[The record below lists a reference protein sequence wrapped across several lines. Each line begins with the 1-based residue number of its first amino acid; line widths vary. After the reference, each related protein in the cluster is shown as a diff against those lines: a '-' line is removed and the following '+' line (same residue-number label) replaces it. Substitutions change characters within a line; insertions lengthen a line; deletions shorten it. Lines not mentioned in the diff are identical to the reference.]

1 MSILSIVKSLNN
13 NLVLAINDN
22 DEEFVLF
29 GKGIG
34 FKKKKN
40 DLVDE
45 SLITKTFLSKDNQ
58 NMVAIIEN
66 IQPNVLD
73 VTEKI
78 VSYAEKEL
86 NKKLNASLLIALAD
100 HIQCAIDRQ
109 KQGIDLPENTMQ
121 WEIPFLYAK
130 EYELGKSALEKI
142 QLELDVL
149 LPPSEAAFMA
159 LHFVNAQDGVETMDE
174 TIFITKILKSI
185 VKSIQTLFNVS
196 LKKDSLNYSRFVTH
210 IRYFMNRQLHNQ
222 AQQSNENE
230 KLFDIIK
237 EQYPKSYAC
246 SLVIKEMLQS
256 DYGLEVSNDELVYL
270 IIHIERVV
278 SDTQALD

>member
-1 MSILSIVKSLNN
+1 MVKSLNN
-13 NLVLAINDN
+13 NLVLAVSEH

-40 DLVDE
+40 DLVDK

-58 NMVAIIEN
+58 NMVAIIES
-66 IQPNVLD
+66 IQPDVLD

-78 VSYAEKEL
+78 VTYGEGQL
-86 NKKLNASLLIALAD
+86 NKKLNGSLMIALAD

-121 WEIPFLYAK
+121 WEIPFLYSK
-130 EYELGKSALEKI
+130 EHELGKYALEQIKTE
-142 QLELDVL
+142 LEIS
-149 LPPSEAAFMA
+149 LPSSEAAFMA
-159 LHFVNAQDGVETMDE
+159 LHFVNAQDGVESMDE

-210 IRYFMNRQLHNQ
+210 IRYFMNRHLHNKVQ
-222 AQQSNENE
+222 ESNENE

-246 SLVIKEMLQS
+246 SLVIKEMLNS
-256 DYGLEVSNDELVYL
+256 DYNIDVSNDELIYL